1 MSLNSPRK
9 ESVVAVVKANTAEY
23 DQVDFRSLIEQA
35 RSALASKGIVFP
47 ACGTVFIKPN
57 TVIPATATES
67 ITTDV
72 HFILELIKILREN
85 GASRIFVG
93 DSPASFIDSTSA
105 YKAAGFDDAI
115 LDAGGVLVNIDDPAE
130 RITIP
135 LPGSDILESISV
147 PRKAYEA
154 DCIINFG
161 KLKTHR
167 VGAFTCCVKNY
178 VGFIDQ
184 HIRLENHQT
193 RLPKL
198 VAELHCVMPET
209 LCLGDGIVVGEGD
222 GPDISKPRFL
232 GVLVASNDPVAL
244 DVVGAQLL
252 GINVNELIFPFT
264 AYQEGVGEI
273 DMNHISLTG
282 TRPEEIAITVEKP
295 NEVLYGR
302 FPCNIVLGGMCE
314 GCFAWFMGPALFW
327 KRDGVWDKITKNVGR
342 PTVMLGFNAVDRNF
356 EKHLNE
362 GPYFVVGDCTPHVFQ
377 KDNRTVFILGC
388 CPGPKIP
395 EEILKAC
402 RVTQEEKEQP

>member
-1 MSLNSPRK
+1 MNLNNIRK
-9 ESVVAVVKANTAEY
+9 ESVVAVLKANTAEY
-23 DQVDFRSLIEQA
+23 DQVDFRNLLEQTLA
-35 RSALASKGIVFP
+35 ALNSRGILLP
-47 ACGTVFIKPN
+47 KSGTVFIKPN
-57 TVIPATATES
+57 MVIPALATES

-72 HFILELIKILREN
+72 HFISELIKMLLEN
-85 GASRIFVG
+85 GVSQVFVG
-93 DSPASFIDSTSA
+93 DSPASFIKSETA
-105 YKAAGFDDAI
+105 YKATGLDDAVMN
-115 LDAGGVLVNIDDPAE
+115 AGGVLVNIDDPDD
-130 RITIP
+130 RISIP
-135 LPGSDILESISV
+135 LPDSNILESISV

-184 HIRLENHQT
+184 DTRLANHQT

-198 VAELHCVMPET
+198 VAELHRAMPET
-209 LCLGDGIVVGEGD
+209 LCFGDGIIVGEGD

-244 DVVGAQLL
+244 DVIGAQLL
-252 GINVNELIFPFT
+252 KVNVNELVFPFT
-264 AYQEGVGEI
+264 AYMDGVGEI
-273 DMNHISLTG
+273 DTHNIVLIG

-295 NEVLYGR
+295 NEVLYNR
-302 FPCNIVLGGMCE
+302 FPCNIVLGGLCP

-327 KRDGVWDKITKNVGR
+327 QRDGVWDKITKNVGR

-356 EKHLNE
+356 EKHLKE
-362 GPYFVVGDCTPHVFQ
+362 GPYFVIGDCTPPGFQ
-377 KDNRTVFILGC
+377 QDFRAIFISGC

-395 EEILKAC
+395 DEILKAC
-402 RVTQEEKEQP
+402 KVT